1 MKRFFSL
8 LALLVMILTTGGYVY
23 AGDVYTL
30 SFPNLDKNYT
40 ESTAGYFTVNNTGN
54 NNNAKYWCTFNGVK
68 YNCGMKMNKGTISF
82 TSTSNAK
89 LTIVQAYEGKEG
101 TTKKEPGYNP
111 ILDNTEITKDKFSTT
126 NCDGCRFVEI
136 DIKAGSHVITST
148 KEIGI
153 AYVQVEYT
161 GSSMTQLTEPTID
174 FNNETGSVTISQT
187 EKKDVYYT
195 TDGTDPSAD
204 NGTKYESAFTV
215 EDGTTIKAIAIGD
228 GTTTINS
235 KVASCYALLKTVTIQ
250 KPVITS
256 VNGTV
261 AISCAT
267 PGTTFKYSVNGGDLQ
282 DYSYPFTLTEDG
294 TVKVVASRENC
305 TDVEG
310 DEVNVT
316 AVKNTVATKTI
327 VLDWNKFDLT
337 DYVKGTSNS
346 VLNGKTGTDAEG
358 YSIELNNNEKNWSAL
373 NKMTIDGTEY
383 QSIKLS
389 NGAENILHMP
399 EGVKASRI
407 TFYSVINSTDN
418 NTVCGWQ
425 NVNGA
430 QEYKSIPMG
439 ALTKYPNADTE
450 YDVRVYPLNN
460 ATDKISFTNAG
471 LQMAFVI
478 ALDIVDE
485 TPATKKVEINSE
497 SGLISFSSTQAY
509 TLPEGLTAYT
519 ATCDGS
525 KVTLNKVEDGIV
537 AANQG
542 VVLEG
547 TPNVTYTLNA
557 TDAEGTT
564 EWTKNELKNTA
575 ANTYTTGADETDVYV
590 LICNSNNKGQ
600 FARLNAKQTIPVG
613 KAYLK
618 VVGSNAKSLSVGFGD
633 DTTGI
638 NTIEAAQG
646 TQNACYNLNGQ
657 RISKP
662 AKGLYIMNGKKF
674 VK

>member
-1 MKRFFSL
+1 
-8 LALLVMILTTGGYVY
+8 MILTTGGYVH

-30 SFPNLDKNYT
+30 SFDKSGMVQPKGQDFFSMEGTYSKNTRYACTYNGTNYT
-40 ESTAGYFTVNNTGN
+40 L
-54 NNNAKYWCTFNGVK
+54 
-68 YNCGMKMNKGTISF
+68 GMKFSKDNVIKF
-82 TSTSNAK
+82 TNTSKA
-89 LTIVQAYEGKEG
+89 TVVVVQGIKEE
-101 TTKKEPGYNP
+101 TAN
-111 ILDNTEITKDKFSTT
+111 IKF
-126 NCDGCRFVEI
+126 DDVEI
-136 DIKAGSHVITST
+136 KNRVDNAEGNINAGVYTITDVDPGEHKITRTSQLGLVY
-148 KEIGI
+148 I
-153 AYVQVEYT
+153 QVEYT

-174 FNNETGSVTISQT
+174 FNKETGSVTISQT
-187 EKKDVYYT
+187 ETNNGVYYT
-195 TDGTDPSAD
+195 TDGTDPSTD
-204 NGTKYESAFTV
+204 NGTKYESEFTV

-235 KVASCYALLKTVTIQ
+235 KVASYYALLKTVTIQ

-267 PGTTFKYSVNGGDLQ
+267 PGTTFKYSVNGGEQQ

-294 TVKVVASRENC
+294 IVKAVASRENC

-485 TPATKKVEINSE
+485 PAATTTDITIGTAKMATYSNTSAWEIPA
-497 SGLISFSSTQAY
+497 GVQAY
-509 TLPEGLTAYT
+509 TAKYADNKIKLTE
-519 ATCDGS
+519 
-525 KVTLNKVEDGIV
+525 VTGTVP
-537 AANQG
+537 ANTG
-542 VVLEG
+542 VVLYG
-547 TPNVTYTLNA
+547 NAGTYTANLTT
-557 TDAEGTT
+557 TDATLADNDLASTANAAYTVVDNTTYALVAEKDAQGNKTGKVCFGRLEEGSIV
-564 EWTKNELKNTA
+564 A
-575 ANTYTTGADETDVYV
+575 
-590 LICNSNNKGQ
+590 Q
-600 FARLNAKQTIPVG
+600 G
-613 KAYLK
+613 KAYLTI
-618 VVGSNAKSLSVGFGD
+618 SDSSAAKQLSIDINGE
-633 DTTGI
+633 TTGI
-638 NTIEAAQG
+638 NAVENATE
-646 TQNACYNLNGQ
+646 TQNDVYYTLGGQ
-657 RISKP
+657 RTVKP
-662 AKGLYIMNGKKF
+662 LKGLYIHNGKKYM
-674 VK
+674 K